1 MENKIRFLVDSNIW
15 LERLLEQDK
24 TSIVSEF
31 LDIIPLDSLYV
42 SDFSIHSIG
51 VVLTRLNKNKIFESF
66 IEDLFINGQLEQL
79 QLDPIDLLEVIK
91 NMIQYGFDFDDSY
104 QFTVAS
110 KYDLKIVTFDKDFKK
125 KGIKRYSPEEAI
137 RLLK

>member
-79 QLDPIDLLEVIK
+79 QLDPIDLLEVLK

-104 QFTVAS
+104 QFTVAD
-110 KYDLKIVTFDKDFKK
+110 KYSLKIVTFDKDFKN
-125 KGIKRYSPEEAI
+125 KGIKRFSPEEAI